1 MNTAQLLNFLHTAF
15 IVCLVI
21 GIVFIVIAI
30 MLFFVLNIRQVFNF
44 KTGRASKKGIREIEE
59 KNFQTGRLSR
69 ETMIHKTY
77 ENTDSLDTS
86 QDLGKTEQ
94 MPNNTYGGATVQT
107 AATDEM
113 YDNGTT
119 VLNAGETTILNAG
132 ETTVLSGGTGM
143 AAGQSAT
150 RKYVI
155 TKKQMYI
162 HTDECI

>member
-1 MNTAQLLNFLHTAF
+1 
-15 IVCLVI
+15 
-21 GIVFIVIAI
+21 
-30 MLFFVLNIRQVFNF
+30 
-44 KTGRASKKGIREIEE
+44 
-59 KNFQTGRLSR
+59 
-69 ETMIHKTY
+69 
-77 ENTDSLDTS
+77 
-86 QDLGKTEQ
+86 

-143 AAGQSAT
+143 VAGQSAT